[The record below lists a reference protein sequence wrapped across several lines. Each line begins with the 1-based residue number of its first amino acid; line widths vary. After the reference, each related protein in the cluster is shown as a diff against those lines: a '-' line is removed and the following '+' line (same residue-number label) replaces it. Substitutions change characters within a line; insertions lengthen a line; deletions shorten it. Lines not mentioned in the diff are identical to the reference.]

1 MKFLTDQDVYRVTVE
16 FLRGL
21 GYEVETAQEAGLSRA
36 PDEEILERAR
46 EGGWVLITRD
56 KGFGALAFV
65 REEEHAGVILL
76 RMDPQAVEAVHQE
89 LQRFLEEHKE
99 EDLRGIFVVIE
110 PGRHR
115 LRRSRG
121 KAADRGEG
129 EEEDR
134 P

>member
-1 MKFLTDQDVYRVTVE
+1 M
-16 FLRGL
+16 
-21 GYEVETAQEAGLSRA
+21 
-36 PDEEILERAR
+36 
-46 EGGWVLITRD
+46 LITRD

-65 REEEHAGVILL
+65 RGEEHSGVILL
-76 RMDPQAVEAVHQE
+76 RMDPQTVEAVHRE
-89 LQRFLEEHKE
+89 LKRFLEEHKG
-99 EDLRGIFVVIE
+99 EDLRGVFVVIE

-129 EEEDR
+129 EEEENR